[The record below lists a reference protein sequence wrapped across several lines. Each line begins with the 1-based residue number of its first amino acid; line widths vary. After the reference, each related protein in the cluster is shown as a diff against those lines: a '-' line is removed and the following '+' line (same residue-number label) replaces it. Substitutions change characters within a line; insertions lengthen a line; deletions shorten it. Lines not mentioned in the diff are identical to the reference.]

1 MKAESP
7 TYIIDQ
13 DKQLVVHY
21 LHHLLNES
29 EQKTTIKV
37 RDLLNFKWKD
47 VSLTNG
53 DLLIMPGKNWF
64 TFNLVNQQAFSQ
76 QVVIDIANQVRMSKV
91 ELFTLDIHNN
101 LVQQAMHLQRSNNR
115 SAKIT
120 VSAMSQLTLY
130 VTIESASQLRSS
142 VNIYSANEYI
152 KAEHT
157 SV

>member
-1 MKAESP
+1 
-7 TYIIDQ
+7 
-13 DKQLVVHY
+13 
-21 LHHLLNES
+21 
-29 EQKTTIKV
+29 
-37 RDLLNFKWKD
+37 
-47 VSLTNG
+47 
-53 DLLIMPGKNWF
+53 MPGKNWF